1 MRTLPPLHPKH
12 PAHHLA
18 TFSGWLSLPQLIT
31 WGSVFY
37 TFSLLMAPLESELGM
52 TRAAS
57 SLGFSLALLAEG
69 AGAWWVGRWI
79 DRGHERA
86 VMALG
91 SLWVGTGLL
100 AHSFVASVW
109 AFYAV
114 WVWLGLGM
122 AATLYTPAFA
132 VVTRRF
138 PQDFRRAIILLTF
151 LGGLAS
157 TVFIP
162 LSNDWIERWGWRHAL
177 WALAAIQ
184 LLLCAPLHTWLLQ
197 GAQPRPHHASLHTA
211 PDTRAMTPSVRPHLK
226 APFWLLALFMV
237 LMMSVTSALPAH
249 MINLLQEAGLSP
261 AWMVAIPAA
270 IGVIQVL
277 GRWVLFVFERHWNV
291 HTANRWI
298 PSLIPLGLLA
308 LLVGG
313 ITPGA
318 ALVFV
323 VFFGLGNGLNT
334 IVKGTAMAQY
344 VSAAHVGQLNG
355 VLGLPV
361 ALARAAAPLILGVLW
376 SPHHGYTHGL
386 WWMLCAS
393 LLGMAALWAAQA
405 IALRPPVIKGSEPA
419 SAASL

>member
-1 MRTLPPLHPKH
+1 MHPSSSKPPVP
-12 PAHHLA
+12 HLGA
-18 TFSGWLSLPQLIT
+18 FSGWLSLPQLIT

-37 TFSLLMAPLESELGM
+37 TFSLLVSPLEAELGM
-52 TRAAS
+52 TRAQS
-57 SLGFSLALLAEG
+57 SVAFSLALLAEG
-69 AGAWWVGRWI
+69 AGAWLVGRWI

-100 AHSFVASVW
+100 AHSLISTRW
-109 AFYAV
+109 QFYAV
-114 WVWLGLGM
+114 WVWLGLGL

-138 PQDFRRAIILLTF
+138 PQDFRRAIIILTF

-162 LSNDWIERWGWRHAL
+162 LSSWWIALWGWRQAL

-184 LLLCAPLHTWLLQ
+184 CLLCAPLHAWLLQ
-197 GAQPRPHHASLHTA
+197 GAQPSHHNSDAHPA
-211 PDTRAMTPSVRPHLK
+211 RQSVRQHLK
-226 APFWLLALFMV
+226 APFWLMALFMV

-249 MINLLQEAGLSP
+249 MINLLQESGLSP
-261 AWMVAIPAA
+261 TWVVTIPAA
-270 IGVIQVL
+270 IGVIQVI
-277 GRWVLFVFERHWNV
+277 GRFVLFVFERHWNV

-298 PSLIPLGLLA
+298 PSLIPMGLLA
-308 LLVGG
+308 LVVGG
-313 ITPGA
+313 VTPGA

-355 VLGLPV
+355 VLGMPI
-361 ALARAAAPLILGVLW
+361 ALARAAAPLMLGVLW
-376 SPHHGYTHGL
+376 SPTQGYTYGL
-386 WWMLCAS
+386 WWMLAAS
-393 LLGMAALWAAQA
+393 LLGMAALWAAQHL
-405 IALRPPVIKGSEPA
+405 ALQRHPSHP
-419 SAASL
+419 

>member
-1 MRTLPPLHPKH
+1 MPTSCLPSPVSRLG
-12 PAHHLA
+12 A
-18 TFSGWLSLPQLIT
+18 FSGWLSLPQLIT

-37 TFSLLMAPLESELGM
+37 TFSLLMTPLEAELGM
-52 TRAAS
+52 TRAQS
-57 SLGFSLALLAEG
+57 SVAFSLALLAEG
-69 AGAWWVGRWI
+69 AGAWLVGRWI

-86 VMALG
+86 VMSLG
-91 SLWVGTGLL
+91 SVWIGMGLL
-100 AHSFVASVW
+100 AHSFIATPW

-138 PQDFRRAIILLTF
+138 PQDFRRAIIVLTF

-162 LSNDWIERWGWRHAL
+162 LSSWWIELWGWRHAL

-197 GAQPRPHHASLHTA
+197 GAQPQRPHHETHPA
-211 PDTRAMTPSVRPHLK
+211 RRPVGQFLK

-249 MINLLQEAGLSP
+249 MINLLQEARLSP
-261 AWMVAIPAA
+261 AWVVTIPAA
-270 IGVIQVL
+270 IGVIQVV
-277 GRWVLFVFERHWNV
+277 GRLLLFVFERHWNV

-298 PSLIPLGLLA
+298 PSLIPMGLLA
-308 LLVGG
+308 LVLGG
-313 ITPGA
+313 VTPWA

-361 ALARAAAPLILGVLW
+361 ALARAAAPLMLGVLW
-376 SPHHGYTHGL
+376 SPAAGYTYGL
-386 WWMLCAS
+386 WWMLGAS
-393 LLGMAALWAAQA
+393 LLGMGALWAAQYM
-405 IALRPPVIKGSEPA
+405 ALKPPRPHA
-419 SAASL
+419 